1 MDTQTSEQALRY
13 EAVLRRA
20 LGHRVCA
27 ICRDLQRS
35 PRWLNK
41 WWREFKAHPETDFAE
56 QARAPHTSPHK
67 TAEEVEQAIIAIRGV
82 LEAGATPETRYGLIG
97 ARSIQGKLER
107 LGIKHPPSEAT
118 IQRVLAKH
126 HLTHPL
132 GANHES
138 AYYPWP
144 AAWEMNA
151 IFATDIITKH
161 LRGGTAIENFH
172 TLDLYSHA
180 VCLTQHLDKTS
191 VTARAHLLRSWRQ
204 LGRPFVHQFD
214 NESAFNGGPT
224 HQRVLGQVVRC
235 CLYCQ
240 RSSHSLRRFTK
251 PSAITKSR
259 RFTVSG

>member
-1 MDTQTSEQALRY
+1 MATQTSEQALRY

-41 WWREFKAHPETDFAE
+41 GWREFKAHPETNFAE

-67 TAEEVEQAIIAIRGV
+67 TAEEVEQAIIAIRRV

-97 ARSIQGKLER
+97 AWSIQGKRER

-126 HLTHPL
+126 PLTHPL

-161 LRGGTAIENFH
+161 VS
-172 TLDLYSHA
+172 DLVSQSPTNR
-180 VCLTQHLDKTS
+180 CG
-191 VTARAHLLRSWRQ
+191 ARAVGARSVRLQADW
-204 LGRPFVHQFD
+204 GR
-214 NESAFNGGPT
+214 NGG
-224 HQRVLGQVVRC
+224 
-235 CLYCQ
+235 
-240 RSSHSLRRFTK
+240 RSLTFTK
-251 PSAITKSR
+251 NMSYSK
-259 RFTVSG
+259 V